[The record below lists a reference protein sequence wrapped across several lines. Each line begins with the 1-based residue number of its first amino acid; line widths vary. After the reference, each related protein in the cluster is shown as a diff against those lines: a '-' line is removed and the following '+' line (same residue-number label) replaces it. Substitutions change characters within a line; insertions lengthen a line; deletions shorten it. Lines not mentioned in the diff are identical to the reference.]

1 MSKFDHNFSMDTQD
15 AIEYVRE
22 KMPEFFGDVPLTCHE
37 IGDGNIN
44 YIFRVAAEDGSKS
57 LIVKHAEGESRS
69 NRTATSTDRNRIE
82 AEILAIER
90 ELAHGNVPEV
100 YLYDPVMCCVV
111 MEDIGDHKNLR
122 YALIDHET
130 YPTLAEDLAHFM
142 AETLIRTSDMIMAP
156 AKKKEWTK
164 QFINPDMC
172 SISERLVLTD
182 PFKNSDGRN
191 RLFPE
196 NADFLR
202 RELYE
207 DTALHLEAAKLKNL
221 FQAKAQALI
230 HGDLHSGSV
239 FVKPGS
245 TMVLDPEFAYYG
257 PIGYDV
263 GNVMAH
269 FIFAWANAA
278 VTMADETQRKA
289 FQTWVEDT
297 MATCLDRFVEKS
309 LAILHADCTD
319 PMYTTPGFAQWYVAD
334 ILRDTAGYAGTEL
347 LRRVIGVAKVKDI
360 EGIEDPQARVRAERI
375 CVYAAKAL
383 IMESAKRFSKGAD
396 YIALMAEAEEK
407 AANTTN

>member
-22 KMPEFFGDVPLTCHE
+22 KMPEFFGDVPLKCSE

-44 YIFRVAAEDGSKS
+44 YIFRVAAQDGSKS
-57 LIVKHAEGESRS
+57 LIIKHAESVTRS
-69 NRTATSTDRNRIE
+69 NNTATSTDRNRIE
-82 AEILAIER
+82 AEILQIEG
-90 ELAHGNVPEV
+90 ELAPGSVPEI
-100 YLYDPVMCCVV
+100 YLFDPVMCCVV

-130 YPTLAEDLAHFM
+130 FPTLAEDLAVFM
-142 AETLIRTSDMIMAP
+142 AETLIRTSDMILP
-156 AKKKEWTK
+156 PDKKKEWTK
-164 QFINPDMC
+164 RFINPDMC

-191 RLFPE
+191 RLIPE
-196 NADFLR
+196 NKDFLT

-207 DTALHLEAAKLKNL
+207 DKALHLEAAKLKNL

-239 FVKPGS
+239 FVRPGS
-245 TMVLDPEFAYYG
+245 TKVLDPEFAYYG

-269 FIFAWANAA
+269 FIFAWANAE
-278 VTMADETQRKA
+278 VTMADEAERKA
-289 FQTWVEDT
+289 FQSWVEDT
-297 MATCLDRFVEKS
+297 MAVCLDRFAEKA
-309 LAILHADCTD
+309 LAILHTDCKD
-319 PMYTTPGFAQWYVAD
+319 LMYTTAGFAEWYVAD
-334 ILRDTAGYAGTEL
+334 ILRDTAGYAGTEI

-360 EGIEDPQARVRAERI
+360 EGITDAAARVRAERI

-383 IMESAKRFSKGAD
+383 IMQCDRFGKGAD
-396 YIALMAEAEEK
+396 YVRAVYEAEK
-407 AANTTN
+407 AAAQTTV